1 MIHNYYGLQ
10 VYLYPHILFN
20 FLSKDEVIYI
30 HRRWMRESERK
41 MFPQNLHMQFHGREM
56 HTLCFVSENS
66 QVGANVEENP
76 FDRSSWIATGCE
88 DGTVRLTRYA
98 DCYRLCY

>member
-1 MIHNYYGLQ
+1 ML
-10 VYLYPHILFN
+10 
-20 FLSKDEVIYI
+20 
-30 HRRWMRESERK
+30 ESDRK

-66 QVGANVEENP
+66 QVGVNVEENL

-98 DCYRLCY
+98 DCHRLYVTILDLYPLITYLCPLECKPS